1 MANPPVQFD
10 RTPPQD
16 EAAEA
21 GLLGCVIA
29 NPDVVIDLAV
39 EKGIRK
45 DSFYFPAHQILW
57 ETILEMRDKL
67 KAIDPVMISTR
78 LREKN
83 VFEDIGGIPFL
94 QRIVEAAP
102 IAVHAESYLEVVRQK
117 SLMRNIMACAQEA
130 VAKCYDPDRDVDQI
144 INETQ
149 TTFLDLNNLDGD
161 QIWRSWPGLIQT
173 VAREI
178 NDQADNKRGILGI
191 PSGFSEIDR
200 MLRGLKPAEM
210 IVLAARPSMGKT
222 SLALNIAENIA
233 TGVGDPERKPR
244 GVAVFSLEMSAE
256 SLVRRM
262 VCCRARVSASK
273 IGAGFLAREQHES
286 LMKAADELK
295 SAPIFIDD
303 SGGLDVAD
311 MRARARRLKNKEDIQ
326 FIIVDYLQIA
336 HCAKYAKESWQREVG
351 GISGELKAMA
361 KELDVPVMVLSQLS
375 RAAET
380 RDRTGVPKLSDLRD
394 SGSIEQDADVVFLL
408 RRPARYPDDPNYE
421 DKTLAIVDI
430 AKNRNGGVGPIE
442 LNFFDDI
449 TRFDN
454 RVAAPQDM
462 PTGNESYA
470 L

>member
-1 MANPPVQFD
+1 MAKPPSLYD

-21 GLLGCVIA
+21 GLLGCAIA
-29 NPDVVIDLAV
+29 NPEVVIDLAT
-39 EKGIRK
+39 EKGIRT
-45 DSFYFPAHQILW
+45 DSFYFPAHQVLW
-57 ETILEMRDKL
+57 ETLKEMQDKL
-67 KAIDPVMISTR
+67 TVIDPVMLSNR
-78 LREKN
+78 LRDKN
-83 VFEDIGGIPFL
+83 VFEEVGGIPFL
-94 QRIVEAAP
+94 QRIVDAAP
-102 IAVHAESYLEVVRQK
+102 IAVHVESYVEVVREK
-117 SLMRNIMACAQEA
+117 HLLRSIIHCAQEA
-130 VAKCYDPDRDVDQI
+130 VTKCYDPDRNIDLVVS
-144 INETQ
+144 ETEQ
-149 TTFLDLNNLDGD
+149 AFMNLTGMNGD
-161 QIWRSWPGLIQT
+161 QIWKSWPGLLQSVT
-173 VAREI
+173 REI
-178 NDQADNKRGILGI
+178 NEQADNNRGIIGI
-191 PSGFSEIDR
+191 SSGFTEIDR

-233 TGVGDPERKPR
+233 MGVGDPDRKGR

-262 VCCRARVSASK
+262 VCCRARVSSSR
-273 IGAGFLAREQHES
+273 IGAGYLPREQHEK

-295 SAPIFIDD
+295 SAPIYIDD

-311 MRARARRLKNKEDIQ
+311 MRARARRLKKKHDIA

-351 GISGELKAMA
+351 GISGELKGMA
-361 KELDVPVMVLSQLS
+361 KELNIPVMVLSQLS
-375 RAAET
+375 RASET
-380 RDRTGVPKLSDLRD
+380 RDRSGTPKLSDLRD

-408 RRPARYPDDPNYE
+408 RRPCRYPDSQGSD

-442 LNFFDDI
+442 LNFFDEF

-454 RVAAPQDM
+454 RAPTPDGM
-462 PTGNESYA
+462 SPGSDAYV
-470 L
+470 